1 MSEIKFSDGM
11 PVRPVICGTN
21 KSQAEL
27 SGKKCGG
34 CVRCETKEQV
44 GGSGWYCTMQ
54 AYDKDIDP
62 SDAACMEYW
71 SKTEQRVLNC
81 LRDQDTEKRR
91 KELWAIYSN
100 RKPIKLPIVNDGYGF
115 IPQCPVCGEM
125 PYSSEQ
131 CHWCGQRFLQNN
143 EAAEH
148 NRSETTEIECPVCG
162 GSMIATVS
170 RYNKH
175 KSGHCKNCGACF
187 ME

>member
-44 GGSGWYCTMQ
+44 GGSGWHCTMQ

-81 LRDQDTEKRR
+81 LRDQSTMDMGLSHNVLYAEKCRIAVSNAIGAARDSSRTMKRR
-91 KELWAIYSN
+91 NTI
-100 RKPIKLPIVNDGYGF
+100 
-115 IPQCPVCGEM
+115 
-125 PYSSEQ
+125 
-131 CHWCGQRFLQNN
+131 GQRQ
-143 EAAEH
+143 
-148 NRSETTEIECPVCG
+148 R
-162 GSMIATVS
+162 
-170 RYNKH
+170 R
-175 KSGHCKNCGACF
+175 
-187 ME
+187 